1 MLTWFLLLEVL
12 FNSELQPVSIIAQL
26 RNLELVSGGDE
37 FKSFSTEF
45 EGHFIETSFCIKYN
59 NYSSCS
65 EQVLSENAQP
75 PRLVSDFKRWFS
87 DVKPEGSGI
96 YLSTNSY
103 SELYDALKLPG
114 KTVYVGVYQEALRD
128 SLLDRTYFPRLENW
142 RLLSGIDYLRDT
154 ADQVERMIRFSENTA
169 IPCSHTQADLNQGK
183 LEDIKQTLI
192 NAFKML
198 ELMGEMF
205 LIIFFHPL
213 YKSAVKNTTHYAQ
226 LALEYFYTGNS

>member
-26 RNLELVSGGDE
+26 RNLEHVSGGDE

-45 EGHFIETSFCIKYN
+45 EGHFIESSFCLKYN

-65 EQVLSENAQP
+65 EQVLPENAQS
-75 PRLVSDFKRWFS
+75 PRLVSDFSRWFS

-103 SELYDALKLPG
+103 SELYTALRLPD
-114 KTVYVGVYQEALRD
+114 KTVYVRVYQEALRD
-128 SLLDRTYFPRLENW
+128 SLLDRTNFPRLENW
-142 RLLSGIDYLRDT
+142 RLVSGIDDLRNT
-154 ADQVERMIRFSENTA
+154 ADQVEKIIRFSENTA
-169 IPCSHTQADLNQGK
+169 IPCSHTQADLNQGE
-183 LEDIKQTLI
+183 LEKFKQALI

-198 ELMGEMF
+198 EIMGEMS
-205 LIIFFHPL
+205 LILIHPL
-213 YKSAVKNTTHYAQ
+213 YKSLVENTKHYTQ
-226 LALEYFYTGNS
+226 LALEYFYTGN